1 MNRRTLL
8 AAALSAPAL
17 AALASPAFAQTYMT
31 ILPKADQALVDQ
43 AAAYLQGL
51 TTARGR
57 FTQRSARGQMST
69 GTLYLNRPGKARFEY
84 DAPAALL
91 VVADGRNV
99 SVFDSR
105 LKSFNR
111 YPLGATP
118 LALFLSRR
126 VRLDGEVMVTK
137 VSRQEDGFSLT
148 VKDSRKQS
156 DGSLT
161 MDFASSPIGLRGWT
175 VVDAQGQQ
183 THVQLDALSPVGS
196 LEPALFVLNDPAK
209 ASSRP

>member
-8 AAALSAPAL
+8 AAALTAM
-17 AALASPAFAQTYMT
+17 ASPAFAQTYT
-31 ILPKADQALVDQ
+31 TVLPRADKALVDQ

-57 FTQRSARGQMST
+57 FTQRSPRGAESA
-69 GTLYLNRPGKARFEY
+69 GTLYLSRPGKARFEY
-84 DAPAALL
+84 DPPAALL

-99 SVFDSR
+99 SVFDRR
-105 LKSFNR
+105 LKSFER

-126 VRLDGEVMVTK
+126 VRLDNEVMVTR
-137 VSRQEDGFSLT
+137 VTRADDSFTIT
-148 VKDSRKQS
+148 VKDARKQA

-161 MDFASSPIGLRGWT
+161 MTFANVPIQLLGWT

-183 THVQLDALSPVGS
+183 TQVRLEGLTPVGT
-196 LEPALFVLNDPAK
+196 LEPALFVLNQPQK
-209 ASSRP
+209 AEKP